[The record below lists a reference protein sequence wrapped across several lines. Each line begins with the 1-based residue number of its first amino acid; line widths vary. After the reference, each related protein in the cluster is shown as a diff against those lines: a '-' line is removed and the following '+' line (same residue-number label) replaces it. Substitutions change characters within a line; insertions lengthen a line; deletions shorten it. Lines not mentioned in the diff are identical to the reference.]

1 MDEEAAGLADIS
13 KKTPRGKG
21 RPFQPGQSGNPGGR
35 PKMTDEERDALSAI
49 RSLAPLAAEKLEE
62 ILTAPDIGVS
72 HRLRAIEIVLERS
85 FGKPEARVKLLDAS
99 FNALDEAFAAM
110 KGGAEDDTKK

>member
-1 MDEEAAGLADIS
+1 
-13 KKTPRGKG
+13 
-21 RPFQPGQSGNPGGR
+21 
-35 PKMTDEERDALSAI
+35 MTDEERDTLSTI
-49 RSLAPLAAEKLEE
+49 RGLAPLAATKLEN
-62 ILTAPDIGVS
+62 ILTDPDIGTGY
-72 HRLRAIEIVLERS
+72 RLRAIEIVLERS